1 MLPTSSSRGV
11 RTRRAAGKE
20 SQLLAARNHA
30 AASGP
35 LVRLSEDLLFAVLS
49 FCDGATLGRLERTCR
64 LFGLPSRSVATET
77 SAQTLP
83 ERIAALQMGMLG
95 LGAPSLWA
103 QCTGAS
109 HKHQLWRTTCP
120 TSRIRRFPVQIP
132 IRGGSPAFGPHGEL
146 WMADYMGKCVK
157 QIGWEN
163 SRAGGRFTVH
173 KTFRLPVTMGS
184 TVAAVAVS
192 SDGLRLAITVQPPYY
207 QDGHGSHGFIIL
219 CARTG
224 ATLTSYLDGELPGGI
239 DEQLEYP
246 SAVEWLRGGM
256 YAGQLAIADY
266 NNGRVQIRNS
276 DTGTL
281 EYTVTLECD
290 NCVSGVAE
298 LSGDKLAVVPH
309 ASDAVA
315 VFDFGEMR
323 QNPTYNLSN
332 LPTPRWF
339 GRQECGMP
347 IAASGVDDGQ
357 TLAVSDGAH
366 RCVLFFEQVAST
378 VSRDGRLRPR
388 RENSRAQG
396 PVSVAVDYCSGEV
409 VNKRD
414 RPRPREFGRR
424 PPRQWRRLHVDA
436 KMREQVEDA
445 RREAAGLRADLMEFG
460 LQYLL
465 DEDDVDE
472 HNCNDGEDT
481 GDQGALAESDDEDSE
496 DDDTFGQFGIWTSLG
511 FDHARGDMVV
521 SDSGTRY
528 SDGSVWL
535 S

>member
-1 MLPTSSSRGV
+1 MT
-11 RTRRAAGKE
+11 
-20 SQLLAARNHA
+20 
-30 AASGP
+30 
-35 LVRLSEDLLFAVLS
+35 
-49 FCDGATLGRLERTCR
+49 
-64 LFGLPSRSVATET
+64 
-77 SAQTLP
+77 
-83 ERIAALQMGMLG
+83 
-95 LGAPSLWA
+95 
-103 QCTGAS
+103 
-109 HKHQLWRTTCP
+109 
-120 TSRIRRFPVQIP
+120 
-132 IRGGSPAFGPHGEL
+132 
-146 WMADYMGKCVK
+146 DYVGKCVK

-163 SRAGGRFTVH
+163 SRTGGRCFTAY

-184 TVAAVAVS
+184 TAAAVAVS

-224 ATLTSYLDGELPGGI
+224 AILTDCLDGEMPGGI
-239 DEQLEYP
+239 DEELEYP
-246 SAVEWLRGGM
+246 SAVEWLRGGI

-276 DTGTL
+276 NTGTL
-281 EYTVTLECD
+281 EYTMTLECG

-309 ASDAVA
+309 SSDAVA
-315 VFDFGEMR
+315 VFDFGGMG
-323 QNPTYNLSN
+323 QNPTSN
-332 LPTPRWF
+332 LPNPPTPRWF
-339 GRQECGMP
+339 GRRECGMP

-378 VSRDGRLRPR
+378 ASRDGRLRPR
-388 RENSRAQG
+388 RESSRAQG
-396 PVSVAVDYCSGEV
+396 PVNVAVDYCTGEV

-424 PPRQWRRLHVDA
+424 PPRQWRRLRVDA

-445 RREAAGLRADLMEFG
+445 RSEDIDDEMSLM
-460 LQYLL
+460 Y
-465 DEDDVDE
+465 DEEGDDAE
-472 HNCNDGEDT
+472 EQHGS
-481 GDQGALAESDDEDSE
+481 ESDDEDSE
-496 DDDTFGQFGIWTSLG
+496 EDDTFGQFGIWTSLG

-521 SDSGTRY
+521 TDSGTRY
-528 SDGSVWL
+528 SEGSVWL